1 MTAGKQRGITSKK
14 AELKEVWLERTIQF
28 ESIYAM
34 YAWLDMIGE
43 KYYKVTWVDA
53 VNNQVKVQWKL
64 LVRNDADLDMV
75 KSNLER
81 WYKSK
86 IEVVQ

>member
-1 MTAGKQRGITSKK
+1 LTAGKQRGITSKK

-81 WYKSK
+81 WYKTEIK
-86 IEVVQ
+86 VVQ

>member
-1 MTAGKQRGITSKK
+1 LTAEKQRGTTSKK
-14 AELKEVWLERTIQF
+14 AEIKEVWLERIIQF

-53 VNNQVKVQWKL
+53 VNNQVKVQWKI

-81 WYKSK
+81 WYKTEIK
-86 IEVVQ
+86 VVQ

>member
-1 MTAGKQRGITSKK
+1 VAKQKGTLSKK
-14 AELKEVWLERTIQF
+14 AELKEVWLDRNIQF
-28 ESIYAM
+28 ESLYAM

-43 KYYKVTWVDA
+43 KYYKVTWVDT

-75 KSNLER
+75 KSILER
-81 WYKSK
+81 WYKTEIK
-86 IEVVQ
+86 VVQ